1 MYRREGKPEIVLLTG
16 YTDFRYE
23 INSLTAL
30 LPSKGLDSFAD
41 AVYVFCQKGRSS
53 VKLLYW
59 GGSGFWLIQ
68 YRLEKGKVAWL
79 KENGTAGI
87 TYWQMEWLLDGLDIE
102 QKHYVGAVKGR
113 LLT

>member
-1 MYRREGKPEIVLLTG
+1 MYKREGKPEIVLITG
-16 YTDFRYE
+16 YTDFRCG
-23 INSLTAL
+23 INALTAL
-30 LPSKGLDSFAD
+30 LTSKGLAD
-41 AVYVFCQKGRSS
+41 AVYVFCRKGRSS

-79 KENGTAGI
+79 KENGAADI
-87 TYWQMEWLLDGLDIE
+87 TYRQMEWLLDGLDIE
-102 QKHYVGAVKGR
+102 QKHYVGEVKER

>member
-30 LPSKGLDSFAD
+30 LTSKGLDSFAD
-41 AVYVFCQKGRSS
+41 AVYVFFRKGRSS

-68 YRLEKGKVAWL
+68 HRLEKGKVAWL
-79 KENGTAGI
+79 KENGTADI
-87 TYWQMEWLLDGLDIE
+87 TYRQMEWLLDRLDIE
-102 QKHYVGAVKGR
+102 RKHYVGEVKER
-113 LLT
+113 LLI